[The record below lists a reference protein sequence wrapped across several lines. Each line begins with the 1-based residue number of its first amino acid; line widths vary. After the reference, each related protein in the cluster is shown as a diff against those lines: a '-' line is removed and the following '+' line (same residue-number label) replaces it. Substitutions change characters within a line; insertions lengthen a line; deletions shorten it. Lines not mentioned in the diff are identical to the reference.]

1 MLKKDPKISLLS
13 VDIAKKK
20 MISSIKNKLK
30 TEYINLEDLENR
42 VLAEDIFSKVN
53 IPEYN
58 NAAVDGF
65 ALRSI
70 CLRKK
75 INKFRVIGES
85 LPGKPFDK
93 EVKEGESIK
102 IYTGAY
108 LLDNNKTDTIIME
121 EDCYVKKKLLKLKVQ
136 PELFSN
142 IRKKA
147 EDIKKKDK
155 VFCKGTKIRAVD
167 LAQLSSMGLKKV
179 RVYKKLRV
187 SIFSTGNE
195 INKKTKS
202 KYTIYDA
209 NKLTLVTMFR
219 KIGCD
224 VKDLGVIEDNLTK
237 TKKKIYSVLKNS
249 DLIVT
254 SGGISS
260 SKVDKIGQTLSK
272 FGKIQFWRLAI
283 KPGRPFAFGSIKD
296 KPFIGLP
303 GNPVAAIVTF
313 FMIVIDY
320 VKKKSG
326 NNVKPIIERVLPAN
340 FEMKKKLGRKE
351 WLRGKIEV
359 LNKKQFLTKYPTT
372 GSGIISSIS
381 KSDGIIEIDEK
392 KRNIRKGTLLK
403 FFRYEDMLN

>member
-121 EDCYVKKKLLKLKVQ
+121 EDCYVKKKTVK
-136 PELFSN
+136 
-142 IRKKA
+142 
-147 EDIKKKDK
+147 IK
-155 VFCKGTKIRAVD
+155 
-167 LAQLSSMGLKKV
+167 SST
-179 RVYKKLRV
+179 R
-187 SIFSTGNE
+187 
-195 INKKTKS
+195 
-202 KYTIYDA
+202 
-209 NKLTLVTMFR
+209 
-219 KIGCD
+219 
-224 VKDLGVIEDNLTK
+224 
-237 TKKKIYSVLKNS
+237 
-249 DLIVT
+249 
-254 SGGISS
+254 
-260 SKVDKIGQTLSK
+260 
-272 FGKIQFWRLAI
+272 
-283 KPGRPFAFGSIKD
+283 
-296 KPFIGLP
+296 
-303 GNPVAAIVTF
+303 TF
-313 FMIVIDY
+313 F
-320 VKKKSG
+320 
-326 NNVKPIIERVLPAN
+326 
-340 FEMKKKLGRKE
+340 
-351 WLRGKIEV
+351 
-359 LNKKQFLTKYPTT
+359 KY
-372 GSGIISSIS
+372 
-381 KSDGIIEIDEK
+381 
-392 KRNIRKGTLLK
+392 
-403 FFRYEDMLN
+403 